1 MTGIVRT
8 KARIKYATHTVS
20 VDSFWALSWIVG
32 ACARAIVL
40 SAIAIGM
47 ASISSTNFILN
58 NVPTKKENRHLFF
71 WNTLNIVC
79 LWSNKQKNKWI
90 TQTKQFS
97 LSVEN
102 GCNRFDGLWIAKD
115 LLRVLVDMMSAS
127 FALRPIALKSPLV
140 ALYLLCSLLILAVFI
155 SRCTFQSN
163 H

>member
-58 NVPTKKENRHLFF
+58 NVPTKKRKSSFIFLEHFEH
-71 WNTLNIVC
+71 C
-79 LWSNKQKNKWI
+79 LLMKQ
-90 TQTKQFS
+90 QTKEQMNHTNEAIFS
-97 LSVEN
+97 LCWKWMQSFRWALNCQRFTKSTSWHDVRLFCIASDCFEIAV
-102 GCNRFDGLWIAKD
+102 GC
-115 LLRVLVDMMSAS
+115 
-127 FALRPIALKSPLV
+127 
-140 ALYLLCSLLILAVFI
+140 AVFI
-155 SRCTFQSN
+155 VFASHSCCFYF
-163 H
+163 